1 MENRTNHDKK
11 LWVRGALAVATMDDE
26 GTVLQDADIVCV
38 GPMIEQVGRGLRVQD
53 ADVILD
59 ARGKVVLPGFVNT
72 HHHLY
77 QTLCRAVPS
86 VQDAKLFDWLVGL
99 YEIWRHLTP
108 EAVQVSAMTGM
119 AELLLTG
126 CTTTS
131 DHFYVFPQGQPD
143 DLLDRTVEAAAA
155 VGIRFCV
162 TRGSMSRGRSKGGLP
177 PDDVVQAEDAIL
189 KDSERVIEA
198 FHDPG
203 PLSMCQVALAPC
215 SPFSVT
221 SELLRDT
228 AILARERGVRLH
240 THLAETKDEE
250 EYCLDKHGKRP
261 LAYMEDVGWLG
272 EDVWYAH
279 GIHFDDAELRLLAET
294 GTGVA
299 HCPTSNMRLGS
310 GIARVPEM
318 LDLGV
323 PVGLAVD
330 GSASNDSSD
339 MLAEVRN
346 ALLLHRVSGGP
357 DRLGAMD
364 VLRLATR
371 GGARLLGRDDIGSLE
386 PGKAADFVLWDLED
400 VAYAGAMHD
409 PVAALVFCN
418 ARTRAHTV
426 VVHGQV
432 VVSEGRLVRLDEADL
447 VRTHNEHAAR
457 LLERARADSMG
468 AQR

>member
-1 MENRTNHDKK
+1 MSKEKK
-11 LWVRGALAVATMDDE
+11 IWVKNAAALVTMDDE
-26 GTVLQDADIVCV
+26 SRVLRDADLICV
-38 GPMIEQVGRGLRVQD
+38 GPRIEQVGRELEVPD
-53 ADVILD
+53 ADVVLD
-59 ARGKVVLPGFVNT
+59 GRGKVVLPGFVNT

-77 QTLCRAVPS
+77 QTLCRAVS
-86 VQDAKLFDWLVGL
+86 GVQDAELFDWLVRL

-108 EAVQVSAMTGM
+108 EAVQVSALAGM

-131 DHFYVFPQGQPD
+131 DHFYVFPKGQPP
-143 DLLDRTVEAAAA
+143 DLLDRTVEAAQAI
-155 VGIRFCV
+155 GIRFCV

-177 PDDVVQAEDAIL
+177 PDDVVQDEATIL
-189 KDSERVIEA
+189 RDSERVIEA

-203 PLSMCQVALAPC
+203 PLAMCQVALAPC

-221 SELLRDT
+221 PELLRDT
-228 AILARERGVRLH
+228 ASLARERGVRLH

-250 EYCLDKHGKRP
+250 AYCLEHHGMRP
-261 LAYMEDVGWLG
+261 LAYMEQVGWLG
-272 EDVWYAH
+272 PDVWYAH
-279 GIHFDDAELRLLAET
+279 GIHFDDGELRLLAET
-294 GTGVA
+294 QTGVA

-310 GIARVPEM
+310 GIARIPEM
-318 LDLGV
+318 LELGV

-346 ALLLHRVSGGP
+346 AMLLHRVLGGAG
-357 DRLGAMD
+357 RVGAMD

-371 GGARLLGRDDIGSLE
+371 GGARLLGRDDIGSLD

-400 VAYAGAMHD
+400 IAYAGAED

-432 VVSEGRLVRLDEADL
+432 VVSEGRLVRLDEQDL
-447 VRTHNEHAAR
+447 VRAQNAEARRLLAAAR
-457 LLERARADSMG
+457 ENRDRDGARP
-468 AQR
+468 